1 MTSSSRASRSKR
13 PDAQVST
20 VPAGGDG
27 EADRA
32 SFCYRH
38 PDRQSYILC
47 QRCGRTI
54 CPECQTQAAVGVIC
68 PECMAEQRASA
79 PRTKSAVLTRA
90 RSAAGRGAPVVTYSL
105 IGITALVYLLQW
117 IPGLGVTN
125 ALFFS
130 PVFMTELIFEPW
142 RALTSVFLHSTSL
155 IFHILLN
162 MYTLWIFGQLLE
174 AVLGRGRFL
183 TLYLISGLAG
193 SVGVVV
199 FAQPNS
205 QVLGASGAIFGL
217 MGAFVVIQRRF
228 GGNVTQL
235 YILLAI
241 NLAIGFIPGANISW
255 QAHLGGLIG
264 GALVGLIYLETRQR
278 SRRRLQI
285 ALLIGLTVLLITIGI
300 VVAQWKVGA
309 L

>member
-1 MTSSSRASRSKR
+1 
-13 PDAQVST
+13 VSE
-20 VPAGGDG
+20 AG
-27 EADRA
+27 ADRTN
-32 SFCYRH
+32 SCYRH

-54 CPECQTQAAVGVIC
+54 CPECQTQAPVGVIC
-68 PECMAEQRASA
+68 PECMREQRATA
-79 PRTKSAVLTRA
+79 PRTKPAAWTRV

-130 PVFMTELIFEPW
+130 PVFMTEVLPEPW
-142 RALTSVFLHSTSL
+142 RAITSVFLHSTSL
-155 IFHILLN
+155 FVHIILN
-162 MYTLWIFGQLLE
+162 MYTLWIFGRLLE
-174 AVLGRGRFL
+174 PMLGRTRFL
-183 TLYLISGLAG
+183 ALYLISGLAG

-199 FAQPNS
+199 FAAPTT

-217 MGAFVVIQRRF
+217 MGAFVVIQRRL
-228 GGNVTQL
+228 GGNMTQL

-264 GALVGLIYLETRQR
+264 GAAVGLILLETRNR
-278 SRRRLQI
+278 SRRGLQI
-285 ALLIGLTVLLITIGI
+285 GLLIGLTVLLFVIGT
-300 VVAQWKVGA
+300 VVARWKIGA
-309 L
+309 F